1 MHSSDKLC
9 SFEKRKEKETD
20 ATELFELI
28 QNTCREECHLGNSR
42 LGAKSAT
49 LPPNIRDARPDG
61 LLVEKGAPRPASLRR
76 LFSLIGL
83 DEQVVSADDLLG
95 ALLIFVGAATPGVWM
110 GVSSVDGQEGPRP
123 SAPLL
128 LTELELSDT
137 EDCSEEAK
145 ACFHNNLLW
154 NIDGSRY
161 GWVLPTPTPA
171 ARV

>member
-28 QNTCREECHLGNSR
+28 QNTCREECHLGNDR
-42 LGAKSAT
+42 APKS
-49 LPPNIRDARPDG
+49 DARPDG

-76 LFSLIGL
+76 LFSLLGL
-83 DEQVVSADDLLG
+83 NEQVVSADDLLG

-123 SAPLL
+123 TVPLL
-128 LTELELSDT
+128 LTELEHSDT
-137 EDCSEEAK
+137 EEGADSEEAK

-161 GWVLPTPTPA
+161 GWVLPAPTPA
-171 ARV
+171 AV

>member
-1 MHSSDKLC
+1 MTRCCAHSSDKLC

-28 QNTCREECHLGNSR
+28 HNTCSEECHLGNR
-42 LGAKSAT
+42 APKS
-49 LPPNIRDARPDG
+49 DARPDG

-76 LFSLIGL
+76 LVSLLGL

-95 ALLIFVGAATPGVWM
+95 ALLIFVGGATPGVWM
-110 GVSSVDGQEGPRP
+110 GVSSVDGQQGPRP
-123 SAPLL
+123 SVPLL
-128 LTELELSDT
+128 LTELSSEDT
-137 EDCSEEAK
+137 EEGAEEAK

-161 GWVLPTPTPA
+161 GWVLPTPTLA
-171 ARV
+171 AV

>member
-20 ATELFELI
+20 ATDLFELI
-28 QNTCREECHLGNSR
+28 HNTCSEECHLVNR
-42 LGAKSAT
+42 APKSG
-49 LPPNIRDARPDG
+49 ARPDG

-76 LFSLIGL
+76 LFSLLGL

-95 ALLIFVGAATPGVWM
+95 ALLISVGGATPNVWM
-110 GVSSVDGQEGPRP
+110 GIDGEEGPRP
-123 SAPLL
+123 SVPLL
-128 LTELELSDT
+128 LTELTSEVDT
-137 EDCSEEAK
+137 VEGFEQA

-161 GWVLPTPTPA
+161 GWVLPTPTLA
-171 ARV
+171 AV

>member
-28 QNTCREECHLGNSR
+28 QNTCREECHLGNDR
-42 LGAKSAT
+42 APKS
-49 LPPNIRDARPDG
+49 DARPDG

-76 LFSLIGL
+76 LFSLLGL
-83 DEQVVSADDLLG
+83 NEQVVSADDLLG

-123 SAPLL
+123 SVPLL
-128 LTELELSDT
+128 LTELPSD
-137 EDCSEEAK
+137 DAEENK
-145 ACFHNNLLW
+145 ACFDSNLLW

-161 GWVLPTPTPA
+161 GWVLPAPTPA
-171 ARV
+171 AV

>member
-28 QNTCREECHLGNSR
+28 QNTCREECHLGNDR
-42 LGAKSAT
+42 APKS
-49 LPPNIRDARPDG
+49 DARPDG

-76 LFSLIGL
+76 LFSLLGL
-83 DEQVVSADDLLG
+83 NEQVVSADDLLG

>member
-28 QNTCREECHLGNSR
+28 QNTCREECHLGNDR
-42 LGAKSAT
+42 APK
-49 LPPNIRDARPDG
+49 RDARPDG

-76 LFSLIGL
+76 LFSLLGL

-123 SAPLL
+123 SVPLL
-128 LTELELSDT
+128 LTELPSD
-137 EDCSEEAK
+137 DAEENK
-145 ACFHNNLLW
+145 ACFDSNLLW
-154 NIDGSRY
+154 NIDGSWY
-161 GWVLPTPTPA
+161 GWVLPAPTPA
-171 ARV
+171 AV

>member
-28 QNTCREECHLGNSR
+28 QNTCREECHLGNDR
-42 LGAKSAT
+42 APKS
-49 LPPNIRDARPDG
+49 DARPDG

-76 LFSLIGL
+76 LFSLLGL

-95 ALLIFVGAATPGVWM
+95 ALLIFVGGATPCVWM

-123 SAPLL
+123 SVPLL
-128 LTELELSDT
+128 LTELDSD
-137 EDCSEEAK
+137 DAEENK
-145 ACFHNNLLW
+145 ACFDYNLLW

-161 GWVLPTPTPA
+161 GWVLPAPTPA
-171 ARV
+171 AV

>member
-20 ATELFELI
+20 ETELFELI
-28 QNTCREECHLGNSR
+28 QNTCREECHLGNDR
-42 LGAKSAT
+42 APKS
-49 LPPNIRDARPDG
+49 DARPDG

-76 LFSLIGL
+76 LFSLLGL
-83 DEQVVSADDLLG
+83 NEQVVSADDLLG

-123 SAPLL
+123 SVPLL
-128 LTELELSDT
+128 LTELPSD
-137 EDCSEEAK
+137 DAEENK
-145 ACFHNNLLW
+145 ACFDSNLLW

-161 GWVLPTPTPA
+161 GWVLPAPTPA
-171 ARV
+171 AV

>member
-20 ATELFELI
+20 ATDLFELI
-28 QNTCREECHLGNSR
+28 HNTCSEECHLVNR
-42 LGAKSAT
+42 APKSG
-49 LPPNIRDARPDG
+49 ARPDG

-76 LFSLIGL
+76 LFSLLGL

-95 ALLIFVGAATPGVWM
+95 ALLISVGGATPNVWM
-110 GVSSVDGQEGPRP
+110 GIDGEEGPRP
-123 SAPLL
+123 SVPLL
-128 LTELELSDT
+128 LTELTDFGGQDETSEDT
-137 EDCSEEAK
+137 VEGKKE

-161 GWVLPTPTPA
+161 GWVLRTPTPA
-171 ARV
+171 AE